1 MRGTK
6 QEKCRSGAE
15 TDYSITRGTTLTK
28 RLQTTGW
35 HFQVNWIR
43 SGFISLTLRDRS
55 LRHLHREERQYRNW
69 FSSSWSSSCF
79 TSTWLSQRQ
88 GWTHN
93 PALRTRGRSPS
104 ELRPQYG
111 AQTGRQHPLESCE
124 NTLGPRG
131 APATRAAQAR
141 GGGPF
146 AASPR
151 NPDTPRPGL
160 GFLSH
165 SPPLSLSL
173 YLFSLFSGGPGVTA
187 HRTAQRFRQT

>member
-1 MRGTK
+1 M
-6 QEKCRSGAE
+6 QIWCW
-15 TDYSITRGTTLTK
+15 D
-28 RLQTTGW
+28 RLQYNEGYHINQTPTDDRMTFSSQLTT
-35 HFQVNWIR
+35 IR
-43 SGFISLTLRDRS
+43 FHQPHPQRPFS
-55 LRHLHREERQYRNW
+55 RHLHQEKQQYRNW

-88 GWTHN
+88 GWTHD

-131 APATRAAQAR
+131 APANRAAQAR

-165 SPPLSLSL
+165 SPSLSLSL